1 MAPEWTAQDGQVLGP
16 LPPTCKTQGSS
27 WNLALAVV
35 AIWGVIMGER
45 YIPFSFSLCLSNTIC
60 EKSLNM
66 ITYHQKYSSF
76 SFSSTYLEDKGW
88 KNKIILYSFFQ
99 RSIFTWEAEW
109 QREEKRDQDRP
120 RRGLLSTVSFPKWL
134 QQPGLEPETPSGLPC
149 VQQETN
155 LLGHILLLSQVC

>member
-1 MAPEWTAQDGQVLGP
+1 MSKQMLHSRCLLMAPEWTAQDGQVLGP

-99 RSIFTWEAEW
+99 RSIFTYLRGRMTERRKEGPRQAK
-109 QREEKRDQDRP
+109 KRSSVYCFIPQMATAARVGTWNSIRSPMCTARD
-120 RRGLLSTVSFPKWL
+120 
-134 QQPGLEPETPSGLPC
+134 
-149 VQQETN
+149 
-155 LLGHILLLSQVC
+155 